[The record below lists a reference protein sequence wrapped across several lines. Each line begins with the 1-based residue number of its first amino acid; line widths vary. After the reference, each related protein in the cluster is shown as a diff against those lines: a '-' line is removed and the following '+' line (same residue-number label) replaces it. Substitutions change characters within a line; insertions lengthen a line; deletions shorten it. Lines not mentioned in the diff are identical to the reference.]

1 MVRERIVAIGFLTQS
16 NLDRLGKSLQGVWRV
31 DETPCF
37 GALLHAIDEADREVW
52 RERDR
57 EQAAKRKAEGSAGLI
72 IQPRQSST

>member
-1 MVRERIVAIGFLTQS
+1 MARERIVAIGLLTQR
-16 NLDRLGKSLQGVWRV
+16 NLDRLGGSLEKVWRV

-57 EQAAKRKAEGSAGLI
+57 EAQASGQRPESDPPLLI
-72 IQPRQSST
+72 ISKQPT